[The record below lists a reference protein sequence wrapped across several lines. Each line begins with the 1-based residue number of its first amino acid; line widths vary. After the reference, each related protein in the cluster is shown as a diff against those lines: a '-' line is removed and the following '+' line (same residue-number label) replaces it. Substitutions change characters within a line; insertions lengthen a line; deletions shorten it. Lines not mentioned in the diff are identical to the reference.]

1 MGTNGNLDSDASG
14 TWWIKSCIGLWLEA
28 YFMWPHQGRMSCLVC
43 ACVQD
48 FKPHQEKVIWRQQR
62 EYWGTW
68 SIHKMLVCGIPKE
81 HNLNLLVIR
90 TPTMWDARLKGRA
103 PRAHVNC

>member
-1 MGTNGNLDSDASG
+1 VTTSRLDIIFS
-14 TWWIKSCIGLWLEA
+14 
-28 YFMWPHQGRMSCLVC
+28 VC

-68 SIHKMLVCGIPKE
+68 SIHKILDYGIPKE
-81 HNLNLLVIR
+81 QSLS
-90 TPTMWDARLKGRA
+90 
-103 PRAHVNC
+103 